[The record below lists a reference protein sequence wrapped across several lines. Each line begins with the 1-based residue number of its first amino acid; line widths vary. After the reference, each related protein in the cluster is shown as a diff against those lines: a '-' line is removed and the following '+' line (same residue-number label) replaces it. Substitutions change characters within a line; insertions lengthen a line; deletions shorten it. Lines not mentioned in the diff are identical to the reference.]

1 MFRIICEDQ
10 ATRQSNVNQTIVA
23 QQEKCAGV
31 CYRVPKPF
39 INPSNYFLKK
49 AESNYTS
56 IKRASRIW
64 RHKIQICFATTCKG
78 NCRNVYPRKQI
89 YMINIF

>member
-10 ATRQSNVNQTIVA
+10 ATRQSSGNQHTVA

-39 INPSNYFLKK
+39 INPSNYFSKK
-49 AESNYTS
+49 MRQSQ
-56 IKRASRIW
+56 IIRASSGPVGYGGTKSKFVSQPHAKR
-64 RHKIQICFATTCKG
+64 
-78 NCRNVYPRKQI
+78 NCRNVYPLENRFI
-89 YMINIF
+89 